1 MTTGYV
7 PEPRWWVIFVI
18 AVCIAL
24 GAIALYL
31 AKYPAPCSLMLGL
44 GGFERTQRY
53 DVIRRKSAPF
63 AGRSLPTVTRWTTRQ
78 ALARL
83 LEVHLHCLL

>member
-1 MTTGYV
+1 
-7 PEPRWWVIFVI
+7 
-18 AVCIAL
+18 
-24 GAIALYL
+24 
-31 AKYPAPCSLMLGL
+31 MLGL

-78 ALARL
+78 AFTRMVDFDQTLAAAMDGMN
-83 LEVHLHCLL
+83 